1 MSLQQAAKYLE
12 MHGRDNDT
20 ELVHMSKN
28 EVNSLRQLAHMH
40 GVDLTKNPNTGL
52 TEASVLGNILP
63 MVIGGATAVFAP
75 ELLPYVA
82 GAGGLYNYSKTGSLA
97 KGAMT
102 GLGVYGGGMIGA
114 GIAGLGSATAASTLS
129 SEAADIGYGTNSA
142 VNAQDVLLNRAG
154 QTAAGTSLGASQ
166 LASPFA
172 TGASAAVS
180 DPSALAAQM
189 GGWGNVAKY
198 AAMAAAPAILSSI
211 TPQNTE
217 PTGKTATITPYSYQ
231 RNPVDPSTLKLTG
244 ANYVPGQNPDT
255 SERLFFNP
263 TYTALP
269 TYQYTVNSA
278 EGGEIKAD
286 TVTMA
291 EGGMAPSEMTLPS
304 SFNNPNAPM
313 SHNKNTSYANYSQMP
328 MPQGVFNPNATLM
341 ADGGVA
347 DMGGATGQMQQSP
360 NTVETVPSGGF
371 LGKIL
376 DDFGGGV
383 NSVYNS
389 INNGVKSIKFADGG
403 AIGYAD
409 RGMVDMKSND
419 MPDMSEFG
427 NLQNARS
434 QMVPVPL
441 GNGLSVMPNI
451 PQTADFKQAL
461 SQFKQSPSGM
471 IGYDTALSPT
481 MSAGISAA
489 GNLTEG
495 AHGVENVAARLSKQL
510 SPDSGISAYISK
522 APGSFQPSAAG
533 LQYHQRFDSGG
544 VANSGF
550 NREGPVEP
558 YTGMPYSVKTPDP
571 LGALFSMGPNG
582 QEFTTPL
589 ADGGQADGHLGDY
602 SDGGRLLKGPGD
614 GVSDSIPATIAGK
627 QPARLADGEFVVPAR
642 IVSELGNGSTDAGAK
657 KLYAMLDRIQHARRE
672 SIGKGKV
679 AKNSNA
685 DRYLP
690 A

>member
-1 MSLQQAAKYLE
+1 MSGFLE
-12 MHGRDNDT
+12 N
-20 ELVHMSKN
+20 L
-28 EVNSLRQLAHMH
+28 
-40 GVDLTKNPNTGL
+40 
-52 TEASVLGNILP
+52 LP
-63 MVIGGATAVFAP
+63 TVIGGATAVFAP
-75 ELLPYVA
+75 ELLPYVV
-82 GAGGLYNYSKTGSLA
+82 GAVGLGEYAKTGSIA
-97 KGAMT
+97 KGVT
-102 GLGVYGGGMIGA
+102 
-114 GIAGLGSATAASTLS
+114 AGLGAYGGSGLATGLAGVGATTAGSEMAVNGMDLASDQVTKAAAPGIIEGAGQNASNFASGLNTAISDPKSLVNQLGGYGALAKTAGMAASPYLLS
-129 SEAADIGYGTNSA
+129 SMTQGVNSGTPS
-142 VNAQDVLLNRAG
+142 
-154 QTAAGTSLGASQ
+154 
-166 LASPFA
+166 
-172 TGASAAVS
+172 GASA
-180 DPSALAAQM
+180 Q
-189 GGWGNVAKY
+189 
-198 AAMAAAPAILSSI
+198 
-211 TPQNTE
+211 
-217 PTGKTATITPYSYQ
+217 ITPYTYA
-231 RNPVDPSTLKLTG
+231 RNPVDPSKLNLTG

-255 SERLFFNP
+255 SERVFFNP
-263 TYTALP
+263 QYTALP
-269 TYQYTVNSA
+269 PYTYTSA
-278 EGGEIKAD
+278 EGGEVKMAD
-286 TVTMA
+286 
-291 EGGMAPSEMTLPS
+291 GGMAPST
-304 SFNNPNAPM
+304 FYNPNPPM
-313 SHNKNTSYANYSQMP
+313 SHNVNSNYANMAQMP

-341 ADGGVA
+341 
-347 DMGGATGQMQQSP
+347 
-360 NTVETVPSGGF
+360 
-371 LGKIL
+371 
-376 DDFGGGV
+376 
-383 NSVYNS
+383 
-389 INNGVKSIKFADGG
+389 ADGG

-427 NLQNARS
+427 NLQNVRS

-495 AHGVENVAARLSKQL
+495 ARGVENVAAHLSKQL

-544 VANSGF
+544 VANSGL
-550 NREGPVEP
+550 NREGPVDP

-571 LGALFSMGPNG
+571 LGALFLMGPSG
-582 QEFTTPL
+582 QKFTTPL

-614 GVSDSIPATIAGK
+614 GVSDSIPATIANK

-642 IVSELGNGSTDAGAK
+642 IVSELGNGSTDAGAR
-657 KLYAMLDRIQHARRE
+657 KLYAMLDRIQRARGE
-672 SIGKGKV
+672 SVGKGKV
-679 AKNSNA
+679 AKDTKA